1 MHRTFKHLVTSLA
14 LLFFIQVPITY
25 ANGVEDLAS
34 VQDIH
39 SAESSLQQSDIDIYG
54 PTTKKETL
62 WSIAKDYRMDK
73 SVNIYKMVLA
83 IYKLNSKAFEDHN
96 IHGLISGSTL
106 LMPNSAQVT
115 AESVTQAK
123 ERMAQDAERPIPSK
137 VDPNII
143 PPVPVKAEDY
153 LPKNSQDETLNA
165 TEQSSATEAQITG
178 ANQGDDQLAEED
190 QKFTQSQLELLS
202 QRLNA
207 ELGHL
212 QSQLDQLQTQL
223 TDEER
228 VRHEAQAKDAESL
241 GLIPTLRVLLNKYPS
256 LWVAV
261 ILPLL
266 FIVLLLRLIFNRQS
280 RETTKPRLLKSE
292 ELIATSYVVLD
303 SKQDTDVITPETE
316 TETETET
323 RIIFDD
329 SELPIYQEKEAC
341 EDAER
346 EPQEF
351 DTNIIQESPEPGIY
365 SLDETLLI
373 DNTQLDDNL
382 TESTSVTVDEL
393 RLEPKES
400 KIEASDVR
408 NNKPTELSGID
419 DEPDLDVGL
428 DEFSDVLGN
437 VTMFDVDEDSE
448 MNSKLDLAKAFIEM
462 DDFPTAKKLLK
473 AVMKSEDAAL
483 KAEAEKLFSRIK
495 P

>member
-1 MHRTFKHLVTSLA
+1 MT
-14 LLFFIQVPITY
+14 
-25 ANGVEDLAS
+25 
-34 VQDIH
+34 
-39 SAESSLQQSDIDIYG
+39 
-54 PTTKKETL
+54 
-62 WSIAKDYRMDK
+62 
-73 SVNIYKMVLA
+73 
-83 IYKLNSKAFEDHN
+83 
-96 IHGLISGSTL
+96 
-106 LMPNSAQVT
+106 
-115 AESVTQAK
+115 
-123 ERMAQDAERPIPSK
+123 
-137 VDPNII
+137 
-143 PPVPVKAEDY
+143 
-153 LPKNSQDETLNA
+153 
-165 TEQSSATEAQITG
+165 
-178 ANQGDDQLAEED
+178 
-190 QKFTQSQLELLS
+190 
-202 QRLNA
+202 
-207 ELGHL
+207 
-212 QSQLDQLQTQL
+212 
-223 TDEER
+223 
-228 VRHEAQAKDAESL
+228 
-241 GLIPTLRVLLNKYPS
+241 
-256 LWVAV
+256 
-261 ILPLL
+261 
-266 FIVLLLRLIFNRQS
+266 
-280 RETTKPRLLKSE
+280 
-292 ELIATSYVVLD
+292 
-303 SKQDTDVITPETE
+303 
-316 TETETET
+316 
-323 RIIFDD
+323 FDD

-382 TESTSVTVDEL
+382 TESASVTVDEL

-400 KIEASDVR
+400 KIEVSDVR